1 MSSETK
7 PIAAATGGDAPGDV
21 LIVGAGPTGLMA
33 ACELL
38 RRGVGVRLID
48 RAPAPSPFPKALLL
62 WPRSL
67 DLLEDLG
74 ALGAAHEA
82 GLLINA
88 FDYYSAGR
96 PLATFDFPPA
106 LAPLCLPQSE
116 TERVLT
122 GALHALGG
130 RIERGVRLLAF
141 DGLDYSGRIAE
152 GGTVTSILEHSGD
165 GGVERA
171 RHRFVI
177 GADGAGSAVRA
188 QLGTAFTGATYET
201 AFALV
206 DAHIEGELPPDRAL
220 YYQSPAGALVV
231 VALPKGVYRFFTSLP
246 PGRRVSVP
254 LLQRVVD
261 EQGPRGVRLVDPVWE
276 AVFRVHRRHAAD
288 FQLGRVF
295 LAGDAAHVHSPAGG
309 QGLNTGLQDAHNL
322 AWKIA
327 AVLHGEA
334 PAGLL
339 ATYEPERKAVAR
351 RVVRETDIQTRG
363 WMLKHPLQVAA
374 RDAAFRLLDRSGVMA
389 RHYVPVMAGRRLAYP
404 QVRETQEP
412 SDRTG
417 CRLARGRLPGGGLR
431 VGGVF
436 PREGGGADAAKW
448 RLVGIAHGDEAWCGA
463 LEEAAAPWPQV
474 RVAEASGARAC
485 ARPSYYLV
493 RPDGHLAAHGHD
505 GDLDRLR
512 EELRATL
519 GAAAGRAAASA
530 AATAAT
536 TADRAQAS
544 KWNQTP

>member
-1 MSSETK
+1 MTSVPGADE
-7 PIAAATGGDAPGDV
+7 PGDV
-21 LIVGAGPTGLMA
+21 LVVGAGPTGLMA

-38 RRGVGVRLID
+38 RRGVRVRLID
-48 RAPAPSPFPKALLL
+48 RAPAASPFPKALLL

-67 DLLEDLG
+67 DLLADLG
-74 ALGAAHEA
+74 ALGAAREA
-82 GLLINA
+82 GLQINA

-96 PLATFDFPPA
+96 PLATFDFPGD

-130 RIERGVRLLAF
+130 TIERGVRLLAF
-141 DGLDYSGRIAE
+141 DGLDYSGEVTATE
-152 GGTVTSILEHSGD
+152 SVTSILEHPAD
-165 GGVERA
+165 GRVERV

-188 QLGTAFTGATYET
+188 QMGTAFTGATYEN

-231 VALPKGVYRFFTSLP
+231 VALPKGVYRFFSSLP
-246 PGRRVSVP
+246 PGQRVSVP
-254 LLQRVVD
+254 LLQRIVD
-261 EQGPRGVRLVDPVWE
+261 EQGPSGVKLVDPVWE

-295 LAGDAAHVHSPAGG
+295 IAGDAAHVHSPAGG

-334 PAGLL
+334 PPGLL
-339 ATYEPERKAVAR
+339 STYEPERKAVAR
-351 RVVRETDIQTRG
+351 RVVRDTDIQTRG

-374 RDAAFRLLDRSGVMA
+374 RDTAFRLLDRSGVMA

-404 QVRETQEP
+404 QARAGQEP
-412 SDRTG
+412 SERSG
-417 CRLARGRLPGGGLR
+417 CRLARGCLPGGGLR
-431 VGGVF
+431 IGGVF
-436 PREGGGADAAKW
+436 PREDAATEPAGWTLVAVSRGDSAW
-448 RLVGIAHGDEAWCGA
+448 RGA
-463 LEEAAAPWPQV
+463 LEEVVAPWPQV
-474 RVAEASGARAC
+474 HLDERSGARAWAC
-485 ARPSYYLV
+485 ARPSYFLV
-493 RPDGHLAAHGHD
+493 RPDGHLAAHGHE

-512 EELRATL
+512 AELCATL
-519 GAAAGRAAASA
+519 AGTDAHASY
-530 AATAAT
+530 
-536 TADRAQAS
+536 Q
-544 KWNQTP
+544 NQTP